1 MTLLNTF
8 ILLYFTIFLGFQIGQ
23 RIAMTRIDTKAF
35 LILILLL
42 WILIKSLT
50 QTA

>member
-1 MTLLNTF
+1 MITSM
-8 ILLYFTIFLGFQIGQ
+8 ILLYFTVFICFQWGQ

-42 WILIKSLT
+42 WILIKSLK

>member
-1 MTLLNTF
+1 MITSML
-8 ILLYFTIFLGFQIGQ
+8 LLYFTVFVFFQWGQ
-23 RIAMTRIDTKAF
+23 RIAMTKIDTKAF

>member
-1 MTLLNTF
+1 MITSM
-8 ILLYFTIFLGFQIGQ
+8 ILLYFTAFVFFQWGQ

>member
-1 MTLLNTF
+1 MITNLLIF
-8 ILLYFTIFLGFQIGQ
+8 YFTVFIAFQWGQ
-23 RIAMTRIDTKAF
+23 RIAMTPMNTKTF
-35 LILILLL
+35 FIITLTI

>member
-1 MTLLNTF
+1 MITSL
-8 ILLYFTIFLGFQIGQ
+8 ILLYLTVFIFFQWGQ

-42 WILIKSLT
+42 WISIKSIM
-50 QTA
+50 